1 MVAAR
6 SCEYTCAWKVIRF
19 THMRQLHKPRLHFF
33 TAPRKLLHHLP
44 RLEPA
49 YTVPVRLVSN
59 LLAHGFPF
67 FGAPPASDN
76 GCLLFALLCTVV
88 LDAGDPSTLLGQA
101 LRPHF
106 LHSTLE
112 HTLADV
118 FALADRSCYYRFL
131 MRTCQAL
138 SGHSTRSTVR
148 HHSVRSPV
156 RQWTKS
162 VSAVHAP

>member
-59 LLAHGFPF
+59 LLAHGFSF

-76 GCLLFALLCTVV
+76 GCLLFALLCTVLLPVRLTFLVVV
-88 LDAGDPSTLLGQA
+88 LSLPLSMLATHQLFWVRHSVLIFCTRRWSTLLLTSLPSPIDPVTA
-101 LRPHF
+101 
-106 LHSTLE
+106 
-112 HTLADV
+112 V
-118 FALADRSCYYRFL
+118 F
-131 MRTCQAL
+131 
-138 SGHSTRSTVR
+138 
-148 HHSVRSPV
+148 
-156 RQWTKS
+156 
-162 VSAVHAP
+162 